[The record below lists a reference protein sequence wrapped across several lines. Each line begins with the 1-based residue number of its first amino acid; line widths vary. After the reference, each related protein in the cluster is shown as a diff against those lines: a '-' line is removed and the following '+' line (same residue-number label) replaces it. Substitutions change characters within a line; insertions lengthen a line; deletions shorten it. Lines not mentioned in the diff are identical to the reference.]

1 MTERKIYY
9 RAESGQPPGPKKS
22 EDGAPVER
30 VARPGTRHVY
40 LPSRF
45 SPNPEDKVRI
55 TLPLEPWHGGDAK

>member
-1 MTERKIYY
+1 MAYVTSKTGMEQRTEA
-9 RAESGQPPGPKKS
+9 RADESDAPP
-22 EDGAPVER
+22 
-30 VARPGTRHVY
+30 RPGTRHVY